1 MVIGLDPDDEKW
13 RSAATEVESPEGI
26 DFDAILRGGV
36 AEYTV
41 KEVVETLNAAQV
53 AASAIMTPKD
63 IAEDPHYQMRNVHI
77 EWEDINLG
85 RKVKGTGVIPKFSQ
99 TPGEIWRGSVPLGYD
114 NETVYD
120 RLLGMSASEMEQL
133 KEQGVI

>member
-1 MVIGLDPDDEKW
+1 
-13 RSAATEVESPEGI
+13 
-26 DFDAILRGGV
+26 
-36 AEYTV
+36 
-41 KEVVETLNAAQV
+41 
-53 AASAIMTPKD
+53 
-63 IAEDPHYQMRNVHI
+63 MRNVHI

-120 RLLGMSASEMEQL
+120 RLLGISASEMEQL
-133 KEQGVI
+133 KELGVI

>member
-1 MVIGLDPDDEKW
+1 MVIGLDPDDQKW
-13 RSAATEVESPEGI
+13 RAAGTEVESLEGI
-26 DFDAILRGGV
+26 EFDAILRGWV
-36 AEYTV
+36 VEHTV

-53 AASAIMTPKD
+53 ASSAIMTPKD

-114 NETVYD
+114 NELVYQHY
-120 RLLGMSASEMEQL
+120 LGLTLTDLDQL
-133 KEQGVI
+133 KDQGVI